1 MVSQETKDKV
11 MVFRHTGV
19 LAALSQQGEHVGSL
33 NENANTVLQILRTEG
48 WVC

>member
-1 MVSQETKDKV
+1 MVSRETKDKV